1 MRHRVKGR
9 RLGRATPHRKAMLA
23 NLATSLIEHGG
34 INTTDAK
41 AKELRPF
48 AEKLVTLAKRGDLA
62 ARRRAMQL
70 IRDKR
75 AVKRLFDEWGPRF
88 QTRVIDGT
96 EQEWNGGYIR
106 ILKLGR
112 RKGDAAEISMIEFV
126 SGEATSSGKSKRK
139 RVQTVEAK
147 PTPAPKPVAEADESA
162 APVAEVEEAEE
173 AEVEVEA
180 ESSEETNEDGE

>member
-9 RLGRATPHRKAMLA
+9 RLGRTTSHRKAMLA

-48 AEKLVTLAKRGDLA
+48 AEKLVTLGKRGDLT

-75 AVKRLFDEWGPRF
+75 AVKRLFDDWAPRF
-88 QTRVIDGT
+88 QTRTVDGA
-96 EQEWNGGYIR
+96 EQEWNGGYVR

-126 SGEATSSGKSKRK
+126 TGDAVAPEKECPAPAI
-139 RVQTVEAK
+139 EAK
-147 PTPAPKPVAEADESA
+147 PSEKI
-162 APVAEVEEAEE
+162 EEK
-173 AEVEVEA
+173 
-180 ESSEETNEDGE
+180 NEGGE

>member
-1 MRHRVKGR
+1 
-9 RLGRATPHRKAMLA
+9 MLA

-48 AEKLVTLAKRGDLA
+48 AEKLVTLAKRGDLT
-62 ARRRAMQL
+62 ARRRAIQL

-75 AVKRLFDEWGPRF
+75 AVKRLFDDWAPRF
-88 QTRVIDGT
+88 QTRTVDGA
-96 EQEWNGGYIR
+96 EHEWNGGYVR

-126 SGEATSSGKSKRK
+126 TGDAVASEKQS
-139 RVQTVEAK
+139 
-147 PTPAPKPVAEADESA
+147 PAPA
-162 APVAEVEEAEE
+162 VEEKPSEKTEE
-173 AEVEVEA
+173 K
-180 ESSEETNEDGE
+180 NEGGE